1 MKIKFIIIFIFF
13 YFTSFASSI
22 ENKILFK
29 INNEI
34 ITTLDI
40 FNESKYLKSLN
51 VEVKNLDDNQIFEI
65 AKRSLIRNKIK
76 KIEIINSDINYNI
89 DEMFTDKLVER
100 NFSKLGINN
109 IKQLTVYIE
118 SFNLNIEE
126 IKEKILIDALWNNLI
141 FNKYSNKI
149 KIDKN
154 ELEKEIIKNKSKLKS
169 YLLYEILFNIDNKNE
184 LQEKYETIKKTI
196 NDSNFQNAALK
207 YSISESSKL
216 GGKLGWIQENS
227 INKNLRDKI
236 SKLNINEYSE
246 PIFTAAGFLILMVK
260 DKKETDNN
268 INLKE
273 ELNKLIQIKTNQQ
286 FEQYSNIYF
295 NKISKNYIINEL

>member
-76 KIEIINSDINYNI
+76 KIEIINNNINYNI

-100 NFSKLGINN
+100 NFSKL
-109 IKQLTVYIE
+109 
-118 SFNLNIEE
+118 
-126 IKEKILIDALWNNLI
+126 
-141 FNKYSNKI
+141 
-149 KIDKN
+149 
-154 ELEKEIIKNKSKLKS
+154 
-169 YLLYEILFNIDNKNE
+169 
-184 LQEKYETIKKTI
+184 
-196 NDSNFQNAALK
+196 
-207 YSISESSKL
+207 
-216 GGKLGWIQENS
+216 
-227 INKNLRDKI
+227 
-236 SKLNINEYSE
+236 
-246 PIFTAAGFLILMVK
+246 
-260 DKKETDNN
+260 
-268 INLKE
+268 
-273 ELNKLIQIKTNQQ
+273 
-286 FEQYSNIYF
+286 
-295 NKISKNYIINEL
+295 